1 MVRRIL
7 QPTASANLSDT
18 GDERGKP
25 EQLPAMKLLVLDDDP
40 QNLKLVKFVLAN
52 EGLEIL
58 GASDPQTG
66 MDVIR
71 RLRPEVVLLDLVMP
85 GVEGLE
91 LLEQIVEFDPSI
103 DVILITG
110 HYSTES
116 AVEAIQKGACDYFP
130 KPFSAEK
137 LQQRVRLLAEDARR
151 RQRGARLEDDLL
163 ETFEFSGM
171 IGHSPVMLELFSKI
185 RRIAPHFQSVL
196 ITGPTGV
203 GKELVARALHQMSP
217 FHAGRFV
224 ALNCSAVS
232 ESLAESELFGHVR
245 GAFTG
250 AQQEKVGTFE
260 YADGGTAMLDEIGE
274 MPLAM
279 QAKLLRVL
287 QNQEFQRVGSPAT
300 RKVDVRVVAATNRD
314 LSEMVAQRKFREDL
328 YFRLCMIELKVPALA
343 ERLEDL
349 PLLERHF
356 LKRFAA
362 QYKKRFTG
370 LTRRAQAALAR
381 YSWPGNVRELENVF
395 GQVCMMAESD
405 MIDIRD
411 LPERICNASPSE
423 NKQNESFLSMDQV
436 ERLHARRVLDHVG
449 GNKARAAQVLGI
461 SRTHL
466 YQLLKEDDPEAQPDA
481 QAELLPSRGPGA

>member
-1 MVRRIL
+1 MARKTL
-7 QPTASANLSDT
+7 EPGTGGSASQPASGAKTD
-18 GDERGKP
+18 
-25 EQLPAMKLLVLDDDP
+25 QLPAVKLVVIDDDP
-40 QNLKLVKFVLAN
+40 KNLKLVKFVLAN
-52 EGLEIL
+52 EGLEIHA
-58 GASDPQTG
+58 ASDPETG
-66 MDVIR
+66 IGLVR
-71 RLRPEVVLLDLVMP
+71 RLHPEIVLLDLVMP
-85 GVEGLE
+85 GVEGME
-91 LLEQIVEFDPSI
+91 LLEQIVEFDPAI

-137 LQQRVRLLAEDARR
+137 LQQRIRQLADDARR
-151 RQRGARLEDDLL
+151 RQRGSRLEDDLL
-163 ETFEFSGM
+163 ENFEFSGM
-171 IGHSPVMLELFSKI
+171 VGHSPAMLELFSKI
-185 RRIAPHFQSVL
+185 RRIAPHFRTVL

-217 FHAGRFV
+217 FHGGRFV

-232 ESLAESELFGHVR
+232 ENLAESELFGHVR

-250 AQQEKVGTFE
+250 AQQEKAGTFE

-274 MPLAM
+274 MPLPI

-314 LSEMVAQRKFREDL
+314 LSEMAAQGKFREDL
-328 YFRLCMIELKVPALA
+328 YFRLSMIELKVPALA

-356 LKRFAA
+356 LKRFAV
-362 QYKKRFTG
+362 QYNKPFTG

-381 YSWPGNVRELENVF
+381 YSWPGNIRELENVF
-395 GQVCMMAESD
+395 GNVCMMAESD
-405 MIDIRD
+405 VIDIRD
-411 LPERICNASPSE
+411 LPERICNAAPTES
-423 NKQNESFLSMDQV
+423 KQNESLLTIDQV
-436 ERLHARRVLDHVG
+436 ARLHARRVVEHLG
-449 GNKARAAQVLGI
+449 GNKARAAQMLGV
-461 SRTHL
+461 SRTYL
-466 YQLLKEDDPEAQPDA
+466 YELLKEADSKEQLDPEA
-481 QAELLPSRGPGA
+481 ELIPSRGSPL